1 MSSYRELFNYGKAML
16 KKSGIA
22 ETEPDAWLLMEYVF
36 DIDRTWYFLHQE
48 EEAGEEKAEQYT
60 RLLEKRAQHIPLQQL
75 TCQAWFYGLEFYV
88 NEHVLIPRQ
97 DTEILVEEVL
107 KEAGGRKG
115 LKVLDLCTG
124 SGCILLS
131 LLEHLEQAQGMGA
144 DLSEQALLVAEKNAQ
159 MQEKTEQTRFVRSD
173 LFEAVC
179 GQFDILVSNPPYIR
193 TSVIR
198 ELMDEVRL
206 YEPRMALDGHED
218 GLYFYRK
225 IAARAGEYL
234 KGNGILAFEI
244 GYDQGEAVSGLLE
257 KEGYREIRIVKD
269 LAGLDRV
276 VIGRK
281 QQEEKY
287 V

>member
-1 MSSYRELFNYGKAML
+1 MSSYRELFHYGKALL
-16 KKSGIA
+16 KRSGVA

-48 EEAGEEKAEQYT
+48 EEAGEEKAEQYA

-75 TCQAWFYGLEFYV
+75 TCQAWFYGLKFYV

-159 MQEKTEQTRFVRSD
+159 IQGKTKQTRFVRSD

-179 GQFDILVSNPPYIR
+179 GQFDILVSNPPYIP
-193 TSVIR
+193 TAVIR

-218 GLYFYRK
+218 GLYFYRE
-225 IAARAGEYL
+225 IAAHAGEYL

>member
-16 KKSGIA
+16 KKSGVA

-48 EEAGEEKAEQYT
+48 EEAGKEKAEQYA

-75 TCQAWFYGLEFYV
+75 TCRAWFYGLEFYV

-159 MQEKTEQTRFVRSD
+159 IQGKTKQTRFVRSD

-179 GQFDILVSNPPYIR
+179 GQFDILVSNPPYIP
-193 TSVIR
+193 TAVIR

-218 GLYFYRK
+218 GLYFYRE
-225 IAARAGEYL
+225 IAAHAGEYL